1 MKGVTKVPAL
11 GSIFCSSIF
20 WWCKQPP
27 PTWRVARQGESCG
40 VLGGVCRN
48 SSAACAE
55 RRGFAT
61 APLLCHCEVEKAP
74 VKDSKL
80 QRTQREK
87 EFQVIQFVT
96 FLSLSW
102 RSLNL

>member
-1 MKGVTKVPAL
+1 MKGVTKVQSHWVNFLVVQTAATNL
-11 GSIFCSSIF
+11 A
-20 WWCKQPP
+20 
-27 PTWRVARQGESCG
+27 TVARQGETCG

-55 RRGFAT
+55 RRGLAT

-87 EFQVIQFVT
+87 EFLGDPIRDLFIP
-96 FLSLSW
+96 
-102 RSLNL
+102 